1 MATAAGVALLLTG
14 GTAVAHAQPGDV
26 PRSPAASTPPA
37 VPSAAA
43 SHAPSTNPTAPPSSD
58 APSAAPTASAAP
70 SPSASA
76 SASPSGGPTGT
87 EDGDGAKGG
96 DGDWSDADAVRFWT
110 PERMASATDP
120 ALPAQDTHQ
129 SPKAPPRR
137 SAPAAGSAA
146 AAAAMPTAEHVLG
159 LKSVGA
165 TFSYTTDPTTETM
178 HAHSCSASV
187 VESPG
192 HDLILTAGHC
202 SGGKKAVFVPM
213 YTAERTLDKQPFG
226 FYRITS
232 WFSDNRYEHNTKK
245 PVSDLDFAFGR
256 LAKSSGG
263 KQAQDVVGANT
274 LVRTPGYLNKVT
286 MVGYPSSHDPEDHP
300 VRCPT
305 QTEALPGFYQIQAKC
320 RGMWGGVSGGPWFS
334 KVDWA
339 KGTGEIIGNVGGY
352 NGGGNDANVDWL
364 TYSPM
369 HGDWFFR
376 LYDEAKNDR
385 PVRRDTPY
393 VQPPLPY
400 SMGGGDT
407 WSHAKLMASGE
418 YTGDG
423 KGDLI
428 VVWTDG
434 EVTLYTGDGNGGF
447 TGERRLAAPHGRWK
461 DAKSLTGGDFS
472 GGNGS
477 DLLVV
482 FDSGEVRLL
491 PDVGARG
498 VDGGIELAGAG
509 SVWSHADQ
517 ITGGSFGT
525 AKYVSDLLVCWSDGE
540 VTDYTA
546 VGDKGFG
553 TEHQLMKPKSAW
565 KDATLVTAGDFTGG
579 NNWDTLVRW
588 SDGRISQ
595 FQETGP
601 GGVGKE
607 VRMAP
612 SGSIWSHDSV
622 MTAGS
627 YDSNGWPDDLV
638 VRWSDGETTMYTHT
652 GAAFGAEHM
661 LVAPK

>member
-1 MATAAGVALLLTG
+1 
-14 GTAVAHAQPGDV
+14 
-26 PRSPAASTPPA
+26 
-37 VPSAAA
+37 
-43 SHAPSTNPTAPPSSD
+43 
-58 APSAAPTASAAP
+58 
-70 SPSASA
+70 
-76 SASPSGGPTGT
+76 
-87 EDGDGAKGG
+87 
-96 DGDWSDADAVRFWT
+96 
-110 PERMASATDP
+110 MASATDP
-120 ALPAQDTHQ
+120 ALPVQQGDPST
-129 SPKAPPRR
+129 KVRLRR
-137 SAPAAGSAA
+137 AASAGPSVAAD
-146 AAAAMPTAEHVLG
+146 MPTAEHILG
-159 LKSVGA
+159 LKSVGTIFTYSA
-165 TFSYTTDPTTETM
+165 DPTTEQM
-178 HAHSCSASV
+178 HAHKCSASV
-187 VESPG
+187 VASPG
-192 HDLILTAGHC
+192 HNLILTAGHC
-202 SGGKKAVFVPM
+202 SGGKAVFVPL
-213 YTAERTLDKQPFG
+213 YAAENTLDKQTLG
-226 FYRITS
+226 FYRIS
-232 WFSDNRYEHNTKK
+232 DWFVDDRYVHNTKK
-245 PVSDLDFAFGR
+245 PISDLDFAFGR
-256 LAKSSGG
+256 LEPAKSG

-286 MVGYPSSHDPEDHP
+286 MLGYPSSHDPEDHP

-334 KVDWA
+334 QVDWA

-352 NGGGNDANVDWL
+352 NGGGNDADVDWL

-376 LYDEAKNDR
+376 LYDEAKRNQHVSHGSSYD
-385 PVRRDTPY
+385 
-393 VQPPLPY
+393 QPPLPY
-400 SMGGGDT
+400 SMGGGET
-407 WSHAKLMASGE
+407 WSHAKLLASGE

-447 TGERRLAAPHGRWK
+447 TGERQLAAPHGIWK
-461 DAKSLTGGDFS
+461 DAKSLTDGDFS

-491 PDVGARG
+491 PDVGTRG
-498 VDGGIELAGAG
+498 VDGGIKLAGAG
-509 SVWSHADQ
+509 SIWSHADQ

-525 AKYVSDLLVCWSDGE
+525 AKYVSDLLVRWSDGE

-565 KDATLVTAGDFTGG
+565 QDATLVTAGDFTGG
-579 NNWDTLVRW
+579 DNWDTLVRW
-588 SDGRISQ
+588 SDGRVSQ

-601 GGVGKE
+601 GGIGKE
-607 VRMAP
+607 VQMAS

-652 GAAFGAEHM
+652 GTTFGTEHM
-661 LVAPK
+661 LVAPR